1 MEKEQLGIYI
11 HIPFC
16 ACKCNYCDFLS
27 CKSDYDTMNRYVD
40 ALINEIRIESGY
52 INNKNI
58 RTIFIGG
65 GTPSILQTKLM
76 EKILKAINEFF
87 NLDNLLEFTIECNPG
102 TLTKEKLELYKQY
115 NINRLSIGLQ
125 SANDNELKMLGRI
138 HSFDKFLESYNLARE
153 CGFFNINID
162 IMSALPYQT
171 LESYED
177 TLNKV
182 LALSPEHISAYSLI
196 VEEGTNME
204 KMVKNAKENILPDEK
219 TEREMYYNT
228 KRILSEKGYYR
239 YEISNYAKKGKESLH
254 NLSYWERIPYIGLG
268 LGASSYIDNTRY
280 NNTTEFEQYFS
291 ILENAKEIKD
301 LEALHEDK
309 TTLSISEKQE
319 EFMFLG
325 LRKMC
330 GVSKKAFFEE
340 FGKDIEEVYGKILS
354 KHQKENLI
362 EIDGDTIRLTELG
375 IDVSNYVLSDYI
387 F

>member
-27 CKSDYDTMNRYVD
+27 CKSDYKTMERYVD
-40 ALINEIRIESGY
+40 ALINEMRIESEY
-52 INNKNI
+52 VNNKPI

-65 GTPSILQTKLM
+65 GTPSILPVELI
-76 EKILKAINEFF
+76 EKILKSINEFY
-87 NLDNLLEFTIECNPG
+87 NVENMLEFTIECNPG
-102 TLTKEKLELYKQY
+102 TLTLKKLNVYKKY
-115 NINRLSIGLQ
+115 GINRLSIGLQ
-125 SANDNELKMLGRI
+125 SANDKELKMLGRI
-138 HSFDKFLESYNLARE
+138 HTFEKFLASYNLARE
-153 CGFFNINID
+153 CGFDNINID

-182 LALSPEHISAYSLI
+182 LSLSPEHISAYSLI

-228 KRILSEKGYYR
+228 KKILNEKGYFR
-239 YEISNYAKKGKESLH
+239 YEISNYAKNAKECLH
-254 NLSYWERIPYIGLG
+254 NLSYWERIPYVGLG
-268 LGASSYIDNTRY
+268 LGASSYIDGKRY
-280 NNTTEFEQYFS
+280 SNVSEFEEYFS
-291 ILENAKEIKD
+291 ALENAKNYSD
-301 LEALHEDK
+301 LTSLHVDEVELSKNDK
-309 TTLSISEKQE
+309 ME

-330 GVSKKAFFEE
+330 GVSKKAFLLE
-340 FGKDIEEVYGKILS
+340 FGEDIEKVYGDTLQKHKKEGLIDIEEDIIK
-354 KHQKENLI
+354 
-362 EIDGDTIRLTELG
+362 LTELG